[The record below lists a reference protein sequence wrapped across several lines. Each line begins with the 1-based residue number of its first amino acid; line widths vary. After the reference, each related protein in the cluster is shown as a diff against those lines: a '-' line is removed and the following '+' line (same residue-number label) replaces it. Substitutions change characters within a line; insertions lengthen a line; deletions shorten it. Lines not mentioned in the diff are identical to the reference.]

1 MLQQNMF
8 NMVSFLLAIAH
19 YLYSIEVSDLDRLEI
34 NVVVEQLLFNT
45 NSEAS
50 YSIIIFMIPE
60 EFLTIVN
67 DYHHVEQ
74 KLIVWMLRRVVNSV

>member
-8 NMVSFLLAIAH
+8 NMVSLLLAIAH

-45 NSEAS
+45 NCKAG
-50 YSIIIFMIPE
+50 YSIIIFMILE

-67 DYHHVEQ
+67 DNHHVEQ